1 MISHRETTQDM
12 GDEGITRLK
21 QTWDD
26 VKIYSTS
33 NIPIELQI
41 VPDSPIDPTF
51 KHGHSGKFFD
61 LLCRS
66 RLTANFGDIFIVEMG
81 QLMPCTKH
89 RNIGRFRRIRIFRG
103 RKKVEV
109 APILRSNFTVRGEV
123 LISASSIL
131 RWETSRVKNL
141 INLLFEIISIDDR
154 SLQRLSPPKEIFSKQ
169 RSSSD
174 DKIILHA

>member
-51 KHGHSGKFFD
+51 KHGYSGKFFD

-123 LISASSIL
+123 LI
-131 RWETSRVKNL
+131 
-141 INLLFEIISIDDR
+141 
-154 SLQRLSPPKEIFSKQ
+154 
-169 RSSSD
+169 
-174 DKIILHA
+174 